1 MCVVA
6 RRAFP
11 VLETDSEQDSGY
23 INGVMGMRYFV
34 RMHTGIPYPDP
45 SNYDSQEAYD
55 DASAAYQIPADDKS
69 LITSILS
76 AGTFFGAIIA

>member
-1 MCVVA
+1 
-6 RRAFP
+6 
-11 VLETDSEQDSGY
+11 
-23 INGVMGMRYFV
+23 MGMRYFV

-45 SNYDSQEAYD
+45 ADYDTAEAYET
-55 DASAAYQIPADDKS
+55 ASAAYQIPANDKS